1 MNPNFRLRGLNARTL
16 RFATRAIAPIEPHIE
31 HLDTIVLQSIELQL
45 RCFPFWHRFGFLCGL
60 HFLELGGPLGGW
72 GVTPFSLLSR
82 ARAQR
87 RFQSLMASRF
97 APVRLFCHGLKV
109 LVCLSVYGHSDV
121 ESHYGFPR
129 RAWRKNRARFRETL
143 LAQSRPSTP
152 KTPTALLETEWIEE
166 SSYLSWEATQALI
179 DQTNAVYKTEKS
191 HDQHI
196 EGTPD
201 TSSQVGGRS

>member
-16 RFATRAIAPIEPHIE
+16 RFATRAIAPVEPRIE

-72 GVTPFSLLSR
+72 GVAPFSLLSR

-87 RFQSLMASRF
+87 RFQRLMTSRF
-97 APVRLFCHGLKV
+97 VPVRLFCHGLKV

-121 ESHYGFPR
+121 ESYYGFPR

-143 LAQSRPSTP
+143 LAQARASTP

-179 DQTNAVYKTEKS
+179 DQTNARYKSGKNNNQDDES
-191 HDQHI
+191 A
-196 EGTPD
+196 PD
-201 TSSQVGGRS
+201 ASAHAGGQS